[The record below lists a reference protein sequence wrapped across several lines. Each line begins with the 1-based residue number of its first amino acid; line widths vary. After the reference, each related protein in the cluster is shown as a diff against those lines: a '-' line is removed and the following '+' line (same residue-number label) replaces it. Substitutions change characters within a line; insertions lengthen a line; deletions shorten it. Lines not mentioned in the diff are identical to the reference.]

1 MEGTEL
7 DREPFVKLK
16 PVFKDYLWG
25 GAKLKALYGAPEP
38 CVAEAWLLSAHPDG
52 PSVIAEGRF
61 AGMPFPEYLA
71 KEGADGAF
79 PILVKLIDSAQKLS
93 VQVHPGDAYARIHE
107 NDNGK
112 SEMWIVLESDPG
124 AFLYAGFNRGVTREE
139 VRRRVL
145 DGTIEEVLNKI
156 PTHAGD
162 MVYIPAG
169 TVHAIG
175 AGNLILEVQQ
185 SSNAT
190 YRLYDYNRRDARGEL
205 RPLHLNKALD
215 VLDFRK
221 YDAAGKA
228 DDPHGAQNRYFAVE
242 RQTVRGSATLPM
254 AGDAF
259 ASVVC
264 VEGKGSLKRHGKQTA
279 LRCGDSLY
287 LPAAG
292 GSAELEGNMRVVIS
306 HARP

>member
-1 MEGTEL
+1 MSQ
-7 DREPFVKLK
+7 EPFVKLK

-25 GAKLKALYGAPEP
+25 GAKLKALYGAPEQR
-38 CVAEAWLLSAHPDG
+38 VAEAWLLSVHPDG
-52 PSVIAEGRF
+52 PSVIADGGF
-61 AGMPFPEYLA
+61 TGMPFPEYLA
-71 KEGADGAF
+71 MEGAGGAF
-79 PILVKLIDSAQKLS
+79 PILIKLIDSAQKLS
-93 VQVHPGDAYARIHE
+93 VQVHPGDAYAKIHE
-107 NDNGK
+107 NGSGK
-112 SEMWIVLESDPG
+112 SEMWIVLESEPG
-124 AFLYAGFNRGVTREE
+124 AYLYVGFNRNVTREE

-145 DGTIEEVLNKI
+145 EGTIEEVLNKI

-190 YRLYDYNRRDARGEL
+190 YRLYDYDRRDARGEP

-221 YDAAGKA
+221 YGASAKA
-228 DDPHGAQNRYFAVE
+228 DDPHGAQCRYFTVAQ
-242 RQTVRGSATLPM
+242 QTVRGSAALPM
-254 AGDAF
+254 AGDVF

-264 VEGKGSLKRHGKQTA
+264 VEGEGSLKRGGKQTA
-279 LRCGDSLY
+279 LRRGDSLY

-292 GSAELEGNMRVVIS
+292 GPAELEGNMRVVIS